1 MLVFSFVGILFG
13 SLIYKGVAQ
22 CLDIRAMVV
31 LACVVNTL
39 GSLGQM
45 FFARGFYFGMSAF
58 TYEAIVM
65 LCSEAVYFAF
75 EVMSAMTLLAKIIPP
90 RVESSMFA
98 MLAGFLALSYWFLAR
113 MIGNLVN
120 VFFGVTSESHDDL
133 WKLYIV
139 QSVVALVPILFVWLL
154 PVREQVRRI
163 QGEIAAAE
171 EAEKAAKLDEGNA
184 EVGEGAEK
192 EPEGEEKEEESGE
205 KGKGE

>member
-113 MIGNLVN
+113 VIGNMVN
-120 VFFGVTSESHDDL
+120 VFFGVTSESLDDL

-139 QSVVALVPILFVWLL
+139 QSVAALVPILFVWLL
-154 PVREQVRRI
+154 PVREQVKKI
-163 QGEIAAAE
+163 QDEIAAAE
-171 EAEKAAKLDEGNA
+171 EAEKAAKLNEGNA
-184 EVGEGAEK
+184 VVAKIDEGTEK
-192 EPEGEEKEEESGE
+192 EPEGEEKAE
-205 KGKGE
+205 